1 MSFPVF
7 ASGDVLNASDMN
19 AVGSWLLKTTTVAS
33 GSEILMDDVFSSS
46 YDQYQVVFRLTGA
59 STTQSIYYQNRVGGA
74 NAASNYETMSAGYR
88 PTNATASVASS
99 IVGTTFLFLAGS
111 TTADFASGD
120 FTVFSPQKA
129 TPTQMIGDLLGI
141 DGTSSYSLTLG
152 GRHTT
157 ATAYTGFRIYPST
170 GTFSGTCRVYGL
182 RN

>member
-74 NAASNYETMSAGYR
+74 NAASNYETMSAGFR
-88 PTNATASVASS
+88 PTNATATVASS
-99 IVGTTFLFLAGS
+99 VVGTGFLFLAGS
-111 TTADFASGD
+111 TAADFASGD

-129 TPTQMIGDLLGI
+129 TSTHMIGDLLGI
-141 DGTSSYSLTLG
+141 DATSSYSLTLG

-157 ATAYTGFRIYPST
+157 ATAYTGFRIYPNT

>member
-1 MSFPVF
+1 MTFPSFS
-7 ASGDVLNASDMN
+7 AGEILRATDMN

-33 GSEILMDDVFSSS
+33 ASEILMDDVYSAD

-74 NAASNYETMSAGYR
+74 NAATNYETMSAGYR
-88 PTNATASVASS
+88 PTDATATVASS

-111 TTADFASGD
+111 TAADFASGD

-129 TPTQMIGDLLGI
+129 TPTQMMGDVLGI
-141 DGTSSYSLTLG
+141 DATSSYSLTLG